1 MRKKKETKFKVI
13 IADDLDDEVLKAEKY
28 IKFIQYLAENFNIKA
43 MKEYSIKNSVKK
55 S

>member
-13 IADDLDDEVLKAEKY
+13 IADDLDNAVLKAEKY
-28 IKFIQYLAENFNIKA
+28 IKFIQYLASNFNSKA
-43 MKEYSIKNSVKK
+43 IKEYSIKNSVKK

>member
-28 IKFIQYLAENFNIKA
+28 IKFIQYLADNFNSKA

>member
-13 IADDLDDEVLKAEKY
+13 IADDLDNEVLKAEKY
-28 IKFIQYLAENFNIKA
+28 IKFIQYLADNFNSKA

>member
-1 MRKKKETKFKVI
+1 MKKRKETQFKVI
-13 IADDLDDEVLKAEKY
+13 IVDDLDKEVLKAEKY
-28 IKFIQYLAENFNIKA
+28 IKFIQYLSDNFNSKA